1 MNNTTIIVMIA
12 GLAIGGVGGYVAGQ
26 RTVSMAST
34 AQIQQ
39 MTDMMRTD
47 GASMNKAGGMMMQA
61 GALMEERGVKYQ
73 DQEMVMMGKDIE
85 AIGKK
90 HQMDG
95 QSMTGGDMMGMTA
108 DGNMHDMLG
117 MEGHTM

>member
-26 RTVSMAST
+26 RTVSTAST

-61 GALMEERGVKYQ
+61 AVFMEERGTKYN
-73 DQEMVMMGKDIE
+73 DQEMVMMGKDLG
-85 AIGKK
+85 AIGHK

-108 DGNMHDMLG
+108 DGNMHDMPG